1 MPRPR
6 HPCATKGHRTNRMS
20 ELRLFTSESV
30 TEGHPDKICD
40 QVSDSILDAL
50 LTVDPHSRVAV
61 ETLVTTGLVHVAG
74 EVRTTGYV
82 EIPAIVRE
90 RITSIGYDSSDV
102 WFDGRSCGVSISI
115 GGQSPDIAVG
125 VAADVADPAAVAAAM
140 GEAVLAFGGVDL
152 VVGEAFGISR
162 EARKVA
168 DDYPEIAFL
177 MGDPGVEHGSNFSVF
192 DNWIHEPCYLMGVVA
207 GTMTKTNKIGM
218 VGGFPIGE
226 VNRLFHAFMAGA
238 KSVNPDVEFKVSF
251 IGSWYDPPKAKE
263 FAFAQVESGVDV
275 LYAER
280 AGVVDAAREK
290 GIIAFGN
297 VNDMNKLENG
307 TDVVVASALWHMEPA
322 IDYAIAQV
330 KAGSFKAENYK
341 EWTMMK
347 AGGASLSPFYEFD
360 AKIPAET
367 KADVEALAAK
377 IKAGEMVVEINDD
390 EPKSTF

>member
-1 MPRPR
+1 MTSLNEGNGF
-6 HPCATKGHRTNRMS
+6 A
-20 ELRLFTSESV
+20 LRRRGVL
-30 TEGHPDKICD
+30 KAA
-40 QVSDSILDAL
+40 AL
-50 LTVDPHSRVAV
+50 ALAAFAFI
-61 ETLVTTGLVHVAG
+61 GLSG
-74 EVRTTGYV
+74 E
-82 EIPAIVRE
+82 
-90 RITSIGYDSSDV
+90 
-102 WFDGRSCGVSISI
+102 
-115 GGQSPDIAVG
+115 
-125 VAADVADPAAVAAAM
+125 AAVAQQKIKVAGIYTVPIQQKWVGTLHRALTAAEER
-140 GEAVLAFGGVDL
+140 GEIDYSFSEKVSNTDYVRVMREYAESGVDL
-152 VVGEAFGISR
+152 MVGESFGVAR

-177 MGDPGVEHGSNFSVF
+177 MGDSGAPHGSNFAVF

-218 VGGFPIGE
+218 VGGHAIGE

-238 KSVNPDVEFKVSF
+238 KSVNPDVEFKVAF

-263 FAFAQVESGVDV
+263 FAFAQAESGVDV

-290 GIIAFGN
+290 GILAFGN

-322 IDYAIAQV
+322 INYAIEQV
-330 KAGSFKAENYK
+330 KAGTFKAEDYK

-360 AKIPAET
+360 GKIPAET
-367 KADVEALAAK
+367 KAKIEALGQQ
-377 IKAGEMVVEINDD
+377 IKAGDLVVEINDD

>member
-1 MPRPR
+1 MRSLIQGMGR
-6 HPCATKGHRTNRMS
+6 RTA
-20 ELRLFTSESV
+20 LRVCGL
-30 TEGHPDKICD
+30 
-40 QVSDSILDAL
+40 AL
-50 LTVDPHSRVAV
+50 
-61 ETLVTTGLVHVAG
+61 
-74 EVRTTGYV
+74 
-82 EIPAIVRE
+82 
-90 RITSIGYDSSDV
+90 
-102 WFDGRSCGVSISI
+102 
-115 GGQSPDIAVG
+115 
-125 VAADVADPAAVAAAM
+125 AAVAAFGIAGGTAQAQEKIKVAGIYTVPIQQKWVGTLHRALTAAKER
-140 GEAVLAFGGVDL
+140 GEIDYSFSEKVSNTDYVRVMREYAEGGVDL
-152 VVGEAFGISR
+152 IVGEAFGISR

-168 DDYPEIAFL
+168 DDYPEVAFL
-177 MGDPGVEHGSNFSVF
+177 MGDPGGPHGSNFSVF

-207 GTMTKTNKIGM
+207 GSMTKTNKIGM
-218 VGGFPIGE
+218 VGGHAIGE

-322 IDYAIAQV
+322 IDYAISQV
-330 KAGSFKAENYK
+330 KAGNFAAENYK
-341 EWTMMK
+341 NWTMMK
-347 AGGASLSPFYEFD
+347 AGGASLSPFYEFED
-360 AKIPAET
+360 KVPAEAKAKI
-367 KADVEALAAK
+367 EALAQQ
-377 IKAGEMVVEINDD
+377 IKAGHFEVEINDN